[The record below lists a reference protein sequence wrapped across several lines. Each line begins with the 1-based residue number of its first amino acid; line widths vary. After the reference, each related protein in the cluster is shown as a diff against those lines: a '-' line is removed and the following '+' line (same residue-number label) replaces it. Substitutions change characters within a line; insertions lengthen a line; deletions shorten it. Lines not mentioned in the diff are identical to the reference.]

1 MIEIQDNIKDPD
13 KRHIR
18 RACMF
23 ISEELIRYERVSIDI
38 SVSDTVITPHIY
50 LKRKNAIAV
59 GKEFVKH
66 GYYAWISH
74 DSITGEQLVISCDKP
89 TDKDDVTS
97 NLNNGKV
104 SK

>member
-1 MIEIQDNIKDPD
+1 MIKIPDNIKDPD

-18 RACMF
+18 RACLF
-23 ISEELIRYERVSIDI
+23 LSEELLRYERVAIDI
-38 SVSDTVITPHIY
+38 SVLDTVLTTHIY

-66 GYYAWISH
+66 GYYAWIRPGSV
-74 DSITGEQLVISCDKP
+74 TGKQLVISCDKP
-89 TDKDDVTS
+89 TAEDGVTS